1 MARPDPPI
9 TVVKQSAAIINW
21 YTGINYGLTIASFFI
36 DSLVVYLIINFT
48 PRTSVGYRKHLLMVK
63 GVGISTTLYLCL
75 MFQPVT
81 TAPLSCIYAMG
92 LIQSA
97 VHLDT
102 HLSFTIFVCAV
113 ALNAP
118 PLANCFLYRHQ
129 CIMMGNSRFKFSE
142 RLLIPVRI
150 FVYLYFLC
158 HGIAVYLMRYPS
170 DGQDRF
176 VNGKLRGFT
185 EEEKSRIA
193 CYDMQKF
200 KIFLLVVCFTCG
212 ICLLLI
218 FLICYHIFRVL
229 HTHQALSEKTREY
242 HKSMTRSL
250 IIQSTMIAVN
260 VIGPLFVYFI
270 QFSFE
275 FRSDAYSLI
284 AFEVISTYSAIF
296 GILLVLQ
303 TPSYRNGIRS
313 FFLSRSHRE
322 AIEVQTA
329 PKSPST
335 ITPHKWS
342 G

>member
-1 MARPDPPI
+1 MAPADTPI
-9 TVVKQSAAIINW
+9 TVFKHSAGIINW

-36 DSLVVYLIINFT
+36 DSLVVYIIIFYT
-48 PRTSVGYRKHLLMVK
+48 PRTSLGYRKHLLMVM

-75 MFQPVT
+75 IFQPVT
-81 TAPLSCIYAMG
+81 TAPLSCIYALG
-92 LIQSA
+92 LIQSV

-129 CIMMGNSRFKFSE
+129 CIMVGNSRFKFSE
-142 RLLIPVRI
+142 RLLFPFRI
-150 FVYLYFLC
+150 FLYVYFLV
-158 HGIAVYLMRYPS
+158 HGIAVYFMRYPA
-170 DGQDRF
+170 DGQAKF
-176 VNGKLRGFT
+176 VNGKLHGFT
-185 EEEKSRIA
+185 TEERDGLA
-193 CYDMQKF
+193 CYDMQRF
-200 KIFLLVVCFTCG
+200 KIFLIVVCFTCG
-212 ICLLLI
+212 VCFLLI
-218 FLICYHIFRVL
+218 LMICYHIFTVL
-229 HTHQALSEKTREY
+229 HSHQALSEKTKEY

-275 FRSDAYSLI
+275 FRSDVYSLI

-296 GILLVLQ
+296 GILLILQ
-303 TPSYRNGIRS
+303 TPAYREGIKT
-313 FFLSRSHRE
+313 FFSHRTHQDL
-322 AIEVQTA
+322 IEVV

-335 ITPHKWS
+335 LSPHNWS

>member
-1 MARPDPPI
+1 MDSNGL
-9 TVVKQSAAIINW
+9 V
-21 YTGINYGLTIASFFI
+21 GLTIASFFI

-48 PRTSVGYRKHLLMVK
+48 PRTSVGYRKDLLMVMVRYRPPRNHRRDSIK

-102 HLSFTIFVCAV
+102 HLSFVM

-129 CIMMGNSRFKFSE
+129 VDFIEKTDIIEF
-142 RLLIPVRI
+142 
-150 FVYLYFLC
+150 
-158 HGIAVYLMRYPS
+158 MRYPS

-185 EEEKSRIA
+185 DEEKSRIA

-200 KIFLLVVCFTCG
+200 KIFLLV
-212 ICLLLI
+212 
-218 FLICYHIFRVL
+218 ICYHIFRVL

-303 TPSYRNGIRS
+303 TPSYRDGIKS
-313 FFLSRSHRE
+313 FFMSHAHRE
-322 AIEVQTA
+322 AIEVLTA

-335 ITPHKWS
+335 ITPNKCS
-342 G
+342 GWK